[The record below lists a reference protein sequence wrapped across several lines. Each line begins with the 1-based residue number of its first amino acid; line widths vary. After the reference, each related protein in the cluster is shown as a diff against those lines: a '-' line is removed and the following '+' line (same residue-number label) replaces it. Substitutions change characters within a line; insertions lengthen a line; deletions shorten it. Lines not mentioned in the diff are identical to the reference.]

1 MAARQRGRQHR
12 AAKGSPD
19 RLRWLTIITLVFAGL
34 LVVRFFTLQ
43 VIQHGFYTALAQG
56 QHSIFQKLFPGRGEI
71 LARESGGSLFPL
83 ATNRDLNL
91 LYAVPTQVEKPEE
104 AAKALAP
111 LLGMTEADL
120 LPHLNKP
127 NDIYEPLAHELS
139 DELRTKI
146 EALKLKGIAFAP
158 ERTRYYPDGPT
169 AAHLLG
175 FWGFSGDERKGQYGL
190 EGYFENELKGSP
202 GHLAAE
208 RDAGGRLIPIGNQS
222 FVPAQNGDDI
232 VLTIDRTVQYKA
244 CSALSDAVQ
253 KHGASGG
260 SLIILEPK
268 TGKILALCGAST
280 FDPNNYRDVSNI
292 STYVNSVINTYEPG
306 SVMKAITMAA
316 AVDQGKVTP
325 DTTYT
330 DEGNRVIGGYTI
342 KNSDGKANG
351 VQTMTQ
357 VLEASLNTGAIF
369 AMEQAGA
376 DVFRRYVQNFGF
388 GVKTDITLEG
398 ESSGNILSLNQKG
411 EIYPATA
418 SFGQGITV
426 TPLQLA
432 QAFGAIANHGVM
444 MKPYLVDEIMKAG
457 NVSVKTE
464 PVEVRQVISSKTATT
479 ISAMLVNVV
488 KNGHGKRAAVPGY
501 FIAGKTG
508 TAQIPFKDRAGYDPN
523 KTIGTFVGFGP
534 VEDPRFVM
542 VVKIDEPKDVQFAES
557 SAAPLFGDVAT
568 FLLHYLN
575 VPPTVPTE

>member
-1 MAARQRGRQHR
+1 VAVRQRSRQHR
-12 AAKGSPD
+12 ASTGGPD
-19 RLRWLTIITLVFAGL
+19 RLRWLTIITLTFAGL

-56 QHSIFQKLFPGRGEI
+56 QHSIFQKLFPERGEI

-111 LLGMTEADL
+111 LLNMIEVDL

-139 DELRTKI
+139 DDQRTKI
-146 EALKLKGIAFAP
+146 EALNLKGIAFAP

-190 EGYFENELKGSP
+190 EGYFEHELKGSP

-244 CSALSDAVQ
+244 CSALSEAVL
-253 KHGASGG
+253 KHGAVGG
-260 SLIILEPK
+260 ALIILDPK
-268 TGKILALCGAST
+268 TGKILALCGAPK

-292 STYVNSVINTYEPG
+292 SAYVNSVINTYEPG

-388 GVKTDITLEG
+388 GVKTGITLEG
-398 ESSGNILSLNQKG
+398 ESAGNISSLNQKG

-432 QAFGAIANHGVM
+432 VAFGAIANHGLM
-444 MKPYLVDEIMKAG
+444 MKPYLVDEILKMG

-488 KNGHGKRAAVPGY
+488 KNGHGTRAAVPGY

-508 TAQIPFKDRAGYDPN
+508 TAQIPLKDRAGYDPN

-557 SAAPLFGDVAT
+557 SAAPLFGDIAT